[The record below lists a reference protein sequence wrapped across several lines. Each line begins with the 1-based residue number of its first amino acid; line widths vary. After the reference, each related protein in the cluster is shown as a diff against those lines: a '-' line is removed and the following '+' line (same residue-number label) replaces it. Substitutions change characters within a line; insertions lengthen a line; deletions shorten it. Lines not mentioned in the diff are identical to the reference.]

1 MHNLYKLFS
10 ILDKWKH
17 YYLGAAILL
26 IFSTFVR
33 MLEPKVLQVAIDGVI
48 VYFQSNGAQ
57 QPEANDPFAQLVYN
71 LIPELT
77 LNNLVWVLLC
87 LGLVYLAIAFLR
99 GASMFASSTISS
111 FCTEKAIKQF
121 RDKLFAHLQKV
132 PLTFHATTS
141 TGEIIQKSTGDVET
155 VRRFMLNQV
164 VDVILLTSIFVF
176 SFWMMAS
183 VHLTYALIAVASVP
197 FIVGTSYIFFKR
209 ERTVWEEHEA
219 EQDKLTGIAEENLS
233 GIRVVQAFAQEQSEV
248 EKFEGQNQ
256 RKLAIGKRHA
266 MLHAFFWPFSDGLIH
281 LQIAVSIMAGG
292 YFTLTNQ
299 ITIGELTSFYTYA
312 IMVTFPMRRLGR
324 VVSQMG
330 MAIVAMER
338 ISKIMD
344 TPEEDYSGFEGE
356 NLKGDIVFKNVW
368 FKYPEAK
375 EDEYVLQD
383 VSFNIAAGQQVA
395 LMGPTGAGK
404 TTIIA
409 LLTRFFEPTKGEI
422 ILDGKPLELYS
433 KTFLRRQIGVVL
445 QKAFLFSTTIKG
457 NIAYTQTE
465 VNDEAIIDAA
475 KAASIH
481 DIMHVFPEGYDTLV
495 GEKGVA
501 LSGGQKQRVTLA
513 RTLLESADILV
524 LDDATSAVDTET
536 EYNIQMSL
544 KQKVEDKTTIIIA
557 HRITAVQRADKIIV
571 IEKGKVTAEGSHKQL
586 SQQEGFYRQVYEVQ
600 AEMEADLF

>member
-1 MHNLYKLFS
+1 MYNIYKLFK
-10 ILDKWKH
+10 ILDKWKF
-17 YYLGAAILL
+17 YYMGAGLLL

-48 VYFQSNGAQ
+48 VYFQSEGK
-57 QPEANDPFAQLVYN
+57 QPSKANDTFAEWIYN
-71 LIPELT
+71 IIPDLT
-77 LNNLVWVLLC
+77 MDNLAWVLLC
-87 LGLVYLAIAFLR
+87 LGLVYLSIAFFR
-99 GASMFASSTISS
+99 GTSMFTSSAISS
-111 FCTEKAIKQF
+111 YCTEKAIKQF
-121 RDKLFAHLQKV
+121 RDKLFAHLQRV

-155 VRRFMLNQV
+155 VRKFILNQV
-164 VDVILLTSIFVF
+164 TDVVLLTSIFVF

-183 VHLTYALIAVASVP
+183 VHLTYALIAIASVP
-197 FIVGTSYIFFKR
+197 LIVATSYIFFKK
-209 ERTVWEEHEA
+209 ERKIWEVHEA
-219 EQDKLTGIAEENLS
+219 EQDKLTSIAEENLS
-233 GIRVVQAFAQEQSEV
+233 GIRVVQAFAQENTEKQ
-248 EKFEGQNQ
+248 KFENQNQ
-256 RKLAIGKRHA
+256 KKLAIGKKHA
-266 MLHAFFWPFSDGLIH
+266 MLHAFFWPLSDALIH
-281 LQIAVSIMAGG
+281 FQIAASIVAGG

-344 TPEEDYSGFEGE
+344 EPEEDYTGLEGDG
-356 NLKGDIVFKNVW
+356 LKGEIEFQNVW
-368 FKYPEAK
+368 FRYPAAK
-375 EDEYVLQD
+375 EEEYVLQD
-383 VSFNIAAGQQVA
+383 VSFKMEAGQQVA

-404 TTIIA
+404 STIIA
-409 LLTRFFEPTKGEI
+409 LLTRFFEPTKGQI
-422 ILDGKPLELYS
+422 LLDGKPLQLYS
-433 KTFLRRQIGVVL
+433 KSFLRKQIGVVL

-457 NIAYTQTE
+457 NIAYTQAE
-465 VNDEAIIDAA
+465 LNEEHIIEAA

-481 DIMHVFPEGYDTLV
+481 HIMDVFPEGYDTLV
-495 GEKGVA
+495 GEKGVT

-513 RTLLESADILV
+513 RTLLEEADILV

-544 KQKVEDKTTIIIA
+544 KEKVKGKTTIIIA

-571 IEKGKVTAEGSHKQL
+571 IEKGRVTAEGSHLQL
-586 SQQEGFYRQVYEVQ
+586 SQKAGFYREIYKVQ
-600 AEMEADLF
+600 AEMEAELL

>member
-1 MHNLYKLFS
+1 MHSLYKLFS

-17 YYLGAAILL
+17 YYLGAALLL

-57 QPEANDPFAQLVYN
+57 QPEANDPFAQLIYS
-71 LIPELT
+71 LIPDLT

-87 LGLVYLAIAFLR
+87 LGLVYLGIAFLR

-132 PLTFHATTS
+132 PLAFHATTS

-155 VRRFMLNQV
+155 VRRFMLSQV

-183 VHLTYALIAVASVP
+183 VHIPYALIAIASVP

-209 ERTVWEEHEA
+209 ERKVWEEHEA

-233 GIRVVQAFAQEQSEV
+233 GIRVVQAFAQEKSEV
-248 EKFEGQNQ
+248 NKFEDQNQ

-266 MLHAFFWPFSDGLIH
+266 MLHAFFWPFSDALIH

-312 IMVTFPMRRLGR
+312 IMVTFPMHRLGR

-344 TPEEDYSGFEGE
+344 EPEEDYSGFEGE
-356 NLKGDIVFKNVW
+356 SLKGDIVFKNVW
-368 FKYPEAK
+368 FKYPESK

-383 VSFNIAAGQQVA
+383 VSFKIAAGQQVA

-409 LLTRFFEPTKGEI
+409 LLTRFFEPIKGEI
-422 ILDGKPLELYS
+422 LLDGKPLQLYS

-465 VNDEAIIDAA
+465 VNEEDIIDAA

-481 DIMHVFPEGYDTLV
+481 NIMHVFPEGYDTLV

-536 EYNIQMSL
+536 EFNIQMSL
-544 KQKVEDKTTIIIA
+544 KQKVKSKTTIIIA

-571 IEKGKVTAEGSHKQL
+571 IERGKVTAEGNHKKL
-586 SQQEGFYRQVYEVQ
+586 SQQEGFYQDVYEVQ
-600 AEMEADLF
+600 AEMEAEL

>member
-1 MHNLYKLFS
+1 MHNFYKLFS

-17 YYLGAAILL
+17 YYFGAALLL
-26 IFSTFVR
+26 IFSTFIR
-33 MLEPKVLQVAIDGVI
+33 MLEPKVLQVTIDGVI
-48 VYFQSNGAQ
+48 VYFQSNGTQ
-57 QPEANDPFAQLVYN
+57 QATTNDTFAQWIYN
-71 LIPELT
+71 IIPDLT
-77 LNNLVWVLLC
+77 MGNLVWVLLC
-87 LGLVYLAIAFLR
+87 LGLVYLGIAFFR
-99 GASMFASSTISS
+99 GASMFASSAISS
-111 FCTEKAIKQF
+111 YCTEKAIKQF

-164 VDVILLTSIFVF
+164 VDVILLSSIFVF

-183 VHLTYALIAVASVP
+183 VHLTYSLIAIASVP
-197 FIVGTSYIFFKR
+197 IVVGTSYIFFRK
-209 ERTVWEEHEA
+209 EQKVWEKHEA

-233 GIRVVQAFAQEQSEV
+233 GIRVVQAFAQEDSEI
-248 EKFEGQNQ
+248 EKFESQNQ
-256 RKLAIGKRHA
+256 RKLTIGKKHA
-266 MLHAFFWPFSDGLIH
+266 MLHAFFWPFSDTMIH
-281 LQIAVSIMAGG
+281 FQIAASIMAGG
-292 YFTLTNQ
+292 YYALTNQ
-299 ITIGELTSFYTYA
+299 ITVGELTSFYTYA

-330 MAIVAMER
+330 MAMVAMER

-344 TPEEDYSGFEGE
+344 EPEEDYSGIEGGG
-356 NLKGDIVFKNVW
+356 LKGEIVFKNVW
-368 FKYPEAK
+368 FQYPDAK
-375 EDEYVLQD
+375 ENEYVLQD
-383 VSFNIAAGQQVA
+383 VSFKIAAGQQVA

-422 ILDGKPLELYS
+422 FLDGKSLQLYS
-433 KTFLRRQIGVVL
+433 KTYLRKQIGLVL

-457 NIAYTQTE
+457 NIAYTQTR
-465 VNDEAIIDAA
+465 VDEDEIIDAA

-495 GEKGVA
+495 GEKGVT

-513 RTLLESADILV
+513 RTLLESTDILV

-544 KQKVEDKTTIIIA
+544 KEKVKDKTTIIIA
-557 HRITAVQRADKIIV
+557 HRITSVQRADKIIV
-571 IEKGKVTAEGSHKQL
+571 IEKGKVTAEGNHLEL
-586 SQQEGFYRQVYEVQ
+586 SKKPGFYRNVYEVQ
-600 AEMEADLF
+600 AEMEAELL

>member
-1 MHNLYKLFS
+1 MQNLYKLFS

-71 LIPELT
+71 LVPELT

-87 LGLVYLAIAFLR
+87 LGLVYLGIAFLR

-164 VDVILLTSIFVF
+164 VDVILLSSIFVF

-183 VHLTYALIAVASVP
+183 VHLTYSLIAVASVP
-197 FIVGTSYIFFKR
+197 FIVWTSYIFFKR
-209 ERTVWEEHEA
+209 ERKVWEEHEA

-233 GIRVVQAFAQEQSEV
+233 GIRVVQAFAQEQSEM

-256 RKLAIGKRHA
+256 KKLAIGKRHA
-266 MLHAFFWPFSDGLIH
+266 MLHAFFWPFSDALIH

-356 NLKGDIVFKNVW
+356 NLKGEIVFKNVW

-375 EDEYVLQD
+375 EEEYVLQD
-383 VSFNIAAGQQVA
+383 VSFKIAAGQQVA

-445 QKAFLFSTTIKG
+445 QNAFLFSTTIKG

-544 KQKVEDKTTIIIA
+544 KEKVEGKTTIIIA

-571 IEKGKVTAEGSHKQL
+571 IEKGKVTAEGNHKAL
-586 SQQEGFYRQVYEVQ
+586 SQQEGFYQQVYNVQ
-600 AEMEADLF
+600 AEMEAEL

>member
-1 MHNLYKLFS
+1 MHNFYKLFS

-17 YYLGAAILL
+17 FYFGAGLLL

-48 VYFQSNGAQ
+48 VYFQSNGT
-57 QPEANDPFAQLVYN
+57 PPTPNDAFAAWIYSI
-71 LIPELT
+71 IPELT
-77 LNNLVWVLLC
+77 MSNLAWVLLC
-87 LGLVYLAIAFLR
+87 LGLVYLGIAFLR
-99 GASMFASSTISS
+99 GASMFASSAITSY
-111 FCTEKAIKQF
+111 CTEKAIKQF
-121 RDKLFAHLQKV
+121 RDKLFTHLQKV

-141 TGEIIQKSTGDVET
+141 TGEIIQKSTGDVDT

-164 VDVILLTSIFVF
+164 VDVILLTSIFIF

-183 VHLTYALIAVASVP
+183 VHLNYALIAIASVP
-197 FIVGTSYIFFKR
+197 IIIGTAYVFFKK
-209 ERTVWEEHEA
+209 ERKVWDEHEA

-233 GIRVVQAFAQEQSEV
+233 GIRVVQAFAQENSEV
-248 EKFEGQNQ
+248 EKFEAQNQ
-256 RKLAIGKRHA
+256 KKLAIGKRHA
-266 MLHAFFWPFSDGLIH
+266 MLHAFFWPLSDALIH
-281 LQIAVSIMAGG
+281 LQIAVSIVAGG

-330 MAIVAMER
+330 MAMVAMER

-344 TPEEDYSGFEGE
+344 EPEEDYAGLEAKE
-356 NLKGDIVFKNVW
+356 LKGEIVFQNVW
-368 FKYPEAK
+368 FKYPDAK
-375 EDEYVLQD
+375 EDEFVLHD
-383 VSFNIAAGQQVA
+383 VSFKIEAGQQVA
-395 LMGPTGAGK
+395 LMGPTGSGK
-404 TTIIA
+404 STIIA

-422 ILDGKPLELYS
+422 FLDGKPLELYS
-433 KTFLRRQIGVVL
+433 KTFLREQIGVVL

-457 NIAYTQTE
+457 NIAYTQTQ
-465 VNDEAIIDAA
+465 VDEGEIIEAA

-481 DIMHVFPEGYDTLV
+481 QIMDVFPEGYDTLV

-513 RTLLESADILV
+513 RTLLEDADILV

-544 KQKVEDKTTIIIA
+544 KNKVKGKTTIIIA

-571 IEKGKVTAEGSHKQL
+571 IEKGRIMAEGTHYELAQK
-586 SQQEGFYRQVYEVQ
+586 EGFYKEVYQVQ
-600 AEMEADLF
+600 AEMEEEL